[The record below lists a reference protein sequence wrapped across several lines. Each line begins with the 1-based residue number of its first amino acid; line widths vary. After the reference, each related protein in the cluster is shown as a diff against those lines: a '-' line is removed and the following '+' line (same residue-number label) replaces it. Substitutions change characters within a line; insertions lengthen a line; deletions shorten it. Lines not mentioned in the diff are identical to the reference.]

1 MDLQDIEE
9 ASRGPLGSTF
19 MLSKFRGGG
28 VQGIGIFVGS
38 FPTDTSS
45 AVPYLAAFLTVATLG
60 FDAFVQ
66 QLLTTETR
74 IVPVPANGISI
85 NSTTSMTLDIYSA
98 MDYPETAAQFTAAML
113 ANVQQEDQPMDNM
126 AASVA
131 ERRVRRK
138 RSEST
143 IQRLASPLKAD
154 CPSGNCVWDPYFA
167 LDICSQCRTTTKEL
181 AIENLSPNSSD
192 LTTMVSAARSGQVS
206 GADVME
212 SGFTWEIVPKFGR
225 TWRVPSNL
233 SAFVNTRDLDGGA
246 QALEVHASIVE
257 KVVWP
262 LNFAGAGALLLDTS
276 GWTRQGFAGI
286 DEPVAAIGFAEFTI
300 DDDGVPAL
308 NHSQECAVTYCVREY
323 KPSVVQ
329 GALILNVLST
339 HYGKVS
345 RDPET
350 SSGLSWSA
358 EVNGTNFTADSFLA
372 YGVGIGTLTNY
383 LLGNSTHSYGG
394 QCEAN
399 NDTWSCSI
407 PVTSNSGTLEAYSTE
422 AWQGID
428 LTPDFTG
435 VLDNANT
442 LTSQIVQRYGNVSV
456 VGDNAVTKTFVVVRW
471 PWITLPAAI
480 VLFGVVTL
488 ALTLW
493 ETSRMQAPSWKASL
507 LPLLYRYVHVD
518 GSSVEGS
525 NSLGTGPGAS
535 RPPTEPDGWF
545 AGSNLVSEFQV
556 EAEATATRFTR
567 DRSKLHIWQLQSL
580 EIVQKDKKD
589 GGGS

>member
-1 MDLQDIEE
+1 
-9 ASRGPLGSTF
+9 
-19 MLSKFRGGG
+19 
-28 VQGIGIFVGS
+28 
-38 FPTDTSS
+38 
-45 AVPYLAAFLTVATLG
+45 VPYLAAFLTVATLG

-66 QLLTTETR
+66 QLLTTEVR

-85 NSTTSMTLDIYSA
+85 NSTTSMTLDIYAA

-113 ANVQQEDQPMDNM
+113 ANVQQEEQPMDGM
-126 AASVA
+126 ASAVSVA

-143 IQRLASPLKAD
+143 TTTQRLASPLRAD
-154 CPSGNCVWDPYFA
+154 CPSGNCVWDPYYA
-167 LDICSQCRTTTKEL
+167 LDICSQCRTTTNEV
-181 AIENLSPNSSD
+181 AIMNLSPNSSD
-192 LTTMVSAARSGQVS
+192 LTAMVSAARSGQVA
-206 GADVME
+206 GADVMK
-212 SGFTWEIVPKFGR
+212 SGFTWEIVPKFGH

-233 SAFVNTRDLDGGA
+233 SAFVNNRDLDDSA

-262 LNFAGAGALLLDTS
+262 LNFAGADAPLLDTS

-300 DDDGVPAL
+300 TDDGVPAL
-308 NHSQECAVTYCVREY
+308 NHSQECALTYCVREY
-323 KPSVVQ
+323 NPAVVH
-329 GALILNVLST
+329 GNLILNVSST
-339 HYGKVS
+339 HYGRVS
-345 RDPET
+345 RDDPDT
-350 SSGLSWSA
+350 ASGLTWSA

-383 LLGNSTHSYGG
+383 LLGNSTHSYRG

-399 NDTWSCSI
+399 DDTWSCSI

-422 AWQGID
+422 AWRGID
-428 LTPDFTG
+428 LTSDFTA

-442 LTSQIVQRYGNVSV
+442 LTSQIVQRYGNVAV
-456 VGDNAVTKTFVVVRW
+456 AGDNAVTKTFVVVRW

-480 VLFGVVTL
+480 VSFGVLTL

-493 ETSRMQAPSWKASL
+493 ETSRMRAPSWKASL

-518 GSSVEGS
+518 GGGSSSVEGS
-525 NSLGTGPGAS
+525 NGHVDGGDSDVEGSSNGVVGT
-535 RPPTEPDGWF
+535 RPPSEPDGRGWF

-556 EAEATATRFTR
+556 EAEATATRLTR
-567 DRSKLHIWQLQSL
+567 DRSKLHMWQLQSL
-580 EIVQKDKKD
+580 DIVQKDQKRWWQRRKRW
-589 GGGS
+589 

>member
-1 MDLQDIEE
+1 M
-9 ASRGPLGSTF
+9 
-19 MLSKFRGGG
+19 
-28 VQGIGIFVGS
+28 
-38 FPTDTSS
+38 
-45 AVPYLAAFLTVATLG
+45 PYLAALLTVATLG

-74 IVPVPANGISI
+74 IVSVPANGISI
-85 NSTTSMTLDIYSA
+85 NSTTSMTLDIYLA
-98 MDYPETAAQFTAAML
+98 MDYPETTAQYTAAML
-113 ANVQQEDQPMDNM
+113 ANVQQEDQPMD
-126 AASVA
+126 SVTSSVE
-131 ERRVRRK
+131 ERRLRRK

-154 CPSGNCVWDPYFA
+154 CPRGNCIWDPYYA
-167 LDICSQCRTTTKEL
+167 LDICSQCRTTTKEV
-181 AIENLSPNSSD
+181 AIKNLSPNSLD
-192 LTTMVSAARSGQVS
+192 LTAMVSAARSGQVT
-206 GADVME
+206 GTHVMG
-212 SGFTWEIVPKFGR
+212 SNFTWEMVPKFGHA
-225 TWRVPSNL
+225 WRVPSNL
-233 SAFVNTRDLDGGA
+233 SAFVNARDLDDSA
-246 QALEVHASIVE
+246 ERLEVHASIVE

-262 LNFAGAGALLLDTS
+262 LNFAGADSLLLDTS

-300 DDDGVPAL
+300 NDDGVPAL

-323 KPSVVQ
+323 KPSVVL
-329 GALILNVLST
+329 GNLVLNVLST

-345 RDPET
+345 RDLDT
-350 SSGLSWSA
+350 STDLGWLA
-358 EVNGTNFTADSFLA
+358 EVNGTNFTVDSGLM

-383 LLGNSTHSYGG
+383 LLGNSTHKYGG

-399 NDTWSCSI
+399 NDTWSCSL
-407 PVTSNSGTLEAYSTE
+407 PVTSVRGNLEAYSTE

-428 LTPDFTG
+428 LTSEFTG

-480 VLFGVVTL
+480 VLFGVVAL
-488 ALTLW
+488 AVTLW

-518 GSSVEGS
+518 GSTVGGS
-525 NSLGTGPGAS
+525 NIVGTGPAAS
-535 RPPTEPDGWF
+535 QPPSEPDGWF

-580 EIVQKDKKD
+580 EIVQKDQK
-589 GGGS
+589 SWWRRPEWW